1 MKKILILIYGWLKY
15 LPLILFYLLL
25 DSNKKEIV
33 KEDIIRWI
41 SFRPQYELSEK
52 KLLVAFVF
60 LITLKIEFRIQ
71 FFTRIGGLSG
81 LMLKKFYGKKY
92 SIIIERGAKIGGGLI
107 IAHYPGIVIGGGT
120 QIGSNCTIFQNVTIG
135 YRNGFPVIGNNVFIG
150 AGSIIIG
157 PVKIGDDV
165 KIGAGAIV
173 INDVPN
179 GSTCIC
185 EKSHIILK

>member
-1 MKKILILIYGWLKY
+1 MMKKILILIYGWLKY

-81 LMLKKFYGKKY
+81 LMLKKFM
-92 SIIIERGAKIGGGLI
+92 
-107 IAHYPGIVIGGGT
+107 
-120 QIGSNCTIFQNVTIG
+120 
-135 YRNGFPVIGNNVFIG
+135 
-150 AGSIIIG
+150 
-157 PVKIGDDV
+157 VKI
-165 KIGAGAIV
+165 
-173 INDVPN
+173 
-179 GSTCIC
+179 
-185 EKSHIILK
+185 

>member
-1 MKKILILIYGWLKY
+1 MLNQLIQRTL
-15 LPLILFYLLL
+15 
-25 DSNKKEIV
+25 SIV
-33 KEDIIRWI
+33 
-41 SFRPQYELSEK
+41 
-52 KLLVAFVF
+52 
-60 LITLKIEFRIQ
+60 
-71 FFTRIGGLSG
+71 
-81 LMLKKFYGKKY
+81 
-92 SIIIERGAKIGGGLI
+92 IERGAKIGGGLI

-135 YRNGFPVIGNNVFIG
+135 YRNGFPIIGNNVFIG

-173 INDVPN
+173 INDVPI

-185 EKSHIILK
+185 EKSHITLK